1 MRVLARAGGA
11 VDASS
16 GSHRAVRSLSPAA
29 ARVRLHDWHH
39 QNIREIRMR
48 TTRHSTTVSL
58 LGLAAVLAAC
68 SSGGYKNANN
78 ANNAAND
85 TTASANSRRGNA
97 SKCAGDNTGLTLPDG
112 FCATVFADSVGPA
125 RHLVVAPNGVV
136 YVTLETMKPSTEKQI
151 EGHPQPYANAGV
163 AVMRDANGDGKAD
176 SVAYF
181 GERGE
186 TGIDIF
192 NNQLYVDQQTRIVR
206 YALDTSAL
214 APKAKPVTIISGIPG
229 KPGHVARNFTID
241 GNGVLYLNVGS
252 STNACQ
258 PKDRQP
264 DLAGQDPCRELA
276 TRAGVFRFDAKKTGQ
291 TFSPAA
297 RFATGL
303 RNGMGLR
310 VNPNGG
316 QLWAT
321 QHGRDG
327 LFDYWKSKFPDPK
340 YQAENP
346 AEELVQ
352 VNQNDD
358 FGWPYCYWAVD
369 QKKLVDAPEYGG
381 DGKKTD
387 RCNQKKEPV
396 ATYGGHWAP
405 MSLFFYTGTAFPDKY
420 KNGAFIAF
428 HGSWNRAPEQQAP
441 GRVVFQPLDNN
452 GKSGGDYQ
460 IFAEGFAQ
468 VPANEV
474 QPGTVKHRPVGVA
487 QGPDGSIY
495 ISDDL
500 GGRIWRITY
509 NGGK

>member
-1 MRVLARAGGA
+1 
-11 VDASS
+11 
-16 GSHRAVRSLSPAA
+16 
-29 ARVRLHDWHH
+29 
-39 QNIREIRMR
+39 MR
-48 TTRHSTTVSL
+48 TTRHRITISL
-58 LGLAAVLAAC
+58 LGTAALLAAC
-68 SSGGYKNANN
+68 SSGGDKNRT
-78 ANNAAND
+78 D
-85 TTASANSRRGNA
+85 TTATAANANGTGNGNASGGNNA
-97 SKCAGDNTGLTLPDG
+97 SKCPGDNAGLTLPSG
-112 FCATVFADSVGPA
+112 FCASVFADSVGA
-125 RHLVVAPNGVV
+125 VRHLVVAPNGVL
-136 YVTLETMKPSTEKQI
+136 YVTLEGTKPSPEKQLG
-151 EGHPQPYANAGV
+151 GHPQPPAPRGV
-163 AVMRDANGDGKAD
+163 AAMRDANGDGKAD
-176 SVAYF
+176 SVVYF
-181 GERGE
+181 GAIGN
-186 TGIDIF
+186 TGIGLY
-192 NNQLYVDQQTRIVR
+192 NGNLYVDEGKQIVR
-206 YALDTSAL
+206 YAWDSTSL
-214 APKAKPVTIISGIPG
+214 APKAKPQVVVRGIPLN
-229 KPGHVARNFTID
+229 PGHRSRNFTID
-241 GNGVLYLNVGS
+241 QNGTMYVNVGS

-264 DLAGQDPCRELA
+264 DLAGQDPCRELS
-276 TRAGVFRFDAKKTGQ
+276 TRAGIFRFDANKTGQ

-303 RNGMGLR
+303 RNGMGLAL
-310 VNPNGG
+310 NPNGG

-358 FGWPYCYWAVD
+358 FGWPYCYWAID

-381 DGKKTD
+381 DGKKSE
-387 RCNQKKEPV
+387 RCDNKKEPV

-405 MSLFFYTGTAFPDKY
+405 MSLFFYTGSQFPAKY

-441 GRVVFQPLDNN
+441 GRVVFQPLN
-452 GKSGGDYQ
+452 GQKAGGDYE

-474 QPGTVKHRPVGVA
+474 QPGTVKHRPVGIA
-487 QGPDGSIY
+487 QGPDGAIY

-500 GGRIWRITY
+500 GGRIYRVTY